1 MRYGWKGVAI
11 FNEHEPSQSTLVLV
25 ASDNL
30 HMGAALSA
38 AVLSE
43 ASCHV
48 AGIAKLASVPQA
60 RRTSGAGLTI
70 AWCPNPND
78 CFSVLDIP
86 AVPSL
91 FVHTVMLC
99 TDPDACDKAVSE
111 AVPEGVVVR
120 SVRNKDDAINTV
132 PLILSELLEA
142 NRIQLSRRMSHSPIA
157 HELLA
162 RLTAREIEILS
173 LTAEGHTLEEIA
185 QIISRSFSTVASH
198 RRSIMTKTGLRD
210 RVALTRFAIKAGLVR
225 L

>member
-38 AVLSE
+38 AVLSV
-43 ASCHV
+43 ALCHV
-48 AGIAKLASVPQA
+48 AGITKLASAPQA

-78 CFSVLDIP
+78 CLSVFDD
-86 AVPSL
+86 AVVPSL

-99 TDPDACDKAVSE
+99 TDSDACDKAV
-111 AVPEGVVVR
+111 PEGVVLR
-120 SVRNKDDAINTV
+120 CMRNKDDAINTV
-132 PLILSELLEA
+132 PLILSELLKA
-142 NRIQLSRRMSHSPIA
+142 NRIQLSRRLSHSPVA

-198 RRSIMTKTGLRD
+198 RRSIMTKTGLHD
-210 RVALTRFAIKAGLVR
+210 RVALTRFAIKVGLVR